1 MEELFGA
8 PMSVIAAVL
17 AVMFIVVFAVLL
29 YIFVRNPL
37 LVRMAARNIPRRK
50 AQTALVI
57 AGLMMATVTI
67 SSAFTT
73 GDSVTASIEQV
84 ATEDLRNLDQL
95 VTVHDDDLDGLVPVA
110 EDIDERLVTEVVPLL
125 NADPAIDGVAPI
137 LFEDVAVVNLDDRLF
152 EISAVLTGLD
162 PQAARAF
169 DPLETVDG
177 QVVDLGALAPDE
189 VYIDRDGAEEIS
201 VEAGDLVGIPVGPG
215 QIRQFSVKAI
225 AEAHYVKQ
233 VEHRVVL
240 MTSLAHAQ
248 EVTGKEGLISAIMVS
263 NLGEGDEGIG
273 LTAEIQER
281 LADHPLLR
289 ENGLELTPLKQ
300 DFIEFANL
308 VGSLFVTFF
317 SLFGLFSIC
326 VGILLIFLIFQMLAA
341 ERKPEMGMSR
351 AIGMRRSQLVQMF
364 IAEGA
369 IYSIG
374 SAIVGTLIGAGIG
387 ALLVIG
393 TSAAFAQ
400 ASPSGDI
407 TLTPTITLRSL
418 LVSFFLGS
426 IVTFITVGFA
436 SLRVSRLNIVRAI
449 RDLPEPERARGGVGR
464 LVWGT
469 ILALVG
475 FLLLFS
481 GYNAGQTTPFLLGG
495 ALLPMGV
502 AFVLRFFGVSQRL
515 LMTILGLWLI
525 VFYLPLRHPWFTER
539 LRDDWQI
546 DFSIFIISSFVLV
559 AGAIMVI
566 MNNTAYVQ
574 AGASWLAGRFL
585 GLAPVIKSAVAYP
598 LRNGF
603 RTGLSITMF
612 AVVILSVTSVSVINN
627 SFGGIIENQQ
637 RLAGGY
643 DVVGAALGDLNPI
656 RDVAPIVEAD
666 PELDFV
672 VRDTEGPAVG
682 VFRTIGDAEA
692 KLPAQADDA
701 YGATL
706 ITAVDPDFVRT
717 NDFRITL
724 ATAEF
729 RTGDGFDAEA
739 VWRALEERPGVA
751 VINAQQVPTRANF
764 GFNVAEGFS
773 LEDVEGLFVENEV
786 MDPVPVTILDLDSAR
801 TFEVTVIGVIDGIAS
816 DPAFFL
822 PPGMYAST
830 EFLSERVGR
839 EIDVSMVWFETVP
852 GTENADQR
860 IESAFFEYALQSI
873 DIQEAIDNSQAANSS
888 FNTLLMAFMGLGL
901 VVGIAGLGVIS
912 ARAVIERRQ
921 QIGVLRAIGFSKG
934 RVQLSFLLES
944 SFIAII
950 GIGLGIVLS
959 LLQNIIVI
967 GPAIQANEP
976 DFAVSIPWLRVAL
989 IAIIA
994 YVFTF
999 ATTLLPSRQA
1009 ANVPPAEALRY
1020 E

>member
-8 PMSVIAAVL
+8 PMSVVASVL
-17 AVMFIVVFAVLL
+17 AVMFFVVFAVLL
-29 YIFVRNPL
+29 YIFIRNPL

-73 GDSVTASIEQV
+73 GDSVTASIERV

-137 LFEDVAVVNLDDRLF
+137 LFENVAVVNLDDRLF

-169 DPLETVDG
+169 DALETVDG
-177 QVVDLGALAPDE
+177 QVVDLGALALDE

-201 VEAGDLVGIPVGPG
+201 VEAGDVIGVPVGPG
-215 QIRQFSVKAI
+215 QMEQFTIKAI
-225 AEAHYVKQ
+225 TEAYYVKQ
-233 VEHRVVL
+233 VEHRLVL

-248 EVTGKEGLISAIMVS
+248 VITGKEGLISAVMVS

-289 ENGLELTPLKQ
+289 ENGLELSPLKQ
-300 DFIEFANL
+300 DLIEFANL
-308 VGSLFVTFF
+308 IGSLFVTIFT
-317 SLFGLFSIC
+317 LFGLFSIC

-369 IYSIG
+369 MYSIG
-374 SAIVGTLIGAGIG
+374 SAIVGTLVGAGIG

-400 ASPSGDI
+400 ASPSGDF

-449 RDLPEPERARGGVGR
+449 RDIPEPERVRGGVGR
-464 LVWGT
+464 LVWGM

-475 FLLLFS
+475 LLLLVS
-481 GYNAGQTTPFLLGG
+481 GFNAGQTTPFLLGG

-502 AFVLRFFGVSQRL
+502 AFALRFFGVSQRL
-515 LMTILGLWLI
+515 LMTVVGLWLI

-612 AVVILSVTSVSVINN
+612 AVVVLSVTSVSVINN

-830 EFLSERVGR
+830 EFLTGQVGR
-839 EIDVSMVWFETVP
+839 EIDITRVWFETVP

-944 SFIAII
+944 SFIAIT

-994 YVFTF
+994 YLFTF
-999 ATTLLPSRQA
+999 ATTWLPSRQA

>member
-8 PMSVIAAVL
+8 PMSVVASVL

-50 AQTALVI
+50 AQTVLVI

-73 GDSVTASIEQV
+73 GDSVTASIERV

-95 VTVHDDDLDGLVPVA
+95 VTVHDDDLDALVPVA

-137 LFEDVAVVNLDDRLF
+137 LFENVAVVNLDDRLF

-169 DPLETVDG
+169 DALETVDG
-177 QVVDLGALAPDE
+177 QVVDLGALALDE

-201 VEAGDLVGIPVGPG
+201 VEAGDVIGVPVGPG
-215 QIRQFSVKAI
+215 QMEQFTIKAI
-225 AEAHYVKQ
+225 TEAYYVKQ
-233 VEHRVVL
+233 VEHRLVL

-248 EVTGKEGLISAIMVS
+248 VITGKEGLISAVMVS

-289 ENGLELTPLKQ
+289 ENGLELSPLKQ
-300 DFIEFANL
+300 DLIEFANL
-308 VGSLFVTFF
+308 IGSLFVTIFT
-317 SLFGLFSIC
+317 LFGLFSIC

-369 IYSIG
+369 MYSIG

-449 RDLPEPERARGGVGR
+449 RDIPEPERVRGGVGR
-464 LVWGT
+464 LVWGM

-475 FLLLFS
+475 LLLLVS
-481 GYNAGQTTPFLLGG
+481 GFNAGQTTPFLLGG

-502 AFVLRFFGVSQRL
+502 AFALRFFGVSQRL
-515 LMTILGLWLI
+515 LMTVVGLWLI

-574 AGASWLAGRFL
+574 AGASWLADRFL

-612 AVVILSVTSVSVINN
+612 AVVVLSVTSVSVINN
-627 SFGGIIENQQ
+627 SFGGIIENKQ

-692 KLPAQADDA
+692 KLPAQADDT

-739 VWRALEERPGVA
+739 VWRALAERPGVA

-860 IESAFFEYALQSI
+860 IESAFFEYGLQSI

-994 YVFTF
+994 YLFTF
-999 ATTLLPSRQA
+999 ATTWLPSRQA

>member
-8 PMSVIAAVL
+8 PMSVIAVVL
-17 AVMFIVVFAVLL
+17 AVMFIAVFAVLL
-29 YIFVRNPL
+29 YIFIRNPL

-50 AQTALVI
+50 AQTVLVI

-73 GDSVTASIEQV
+73 GDSVAVSIEKV

-95 VTVHDDDLDGLVPVA
+95 VTVNDDDLDAFVPVS
-110 EDIDERLVTEVVPLL
+110 EDIDEALFAEIGPVL

-137 LFEDVAVVNLDDRLF
+137 LFEDVAVVNVDDRLF

-162 PQAARAF
+162 PEAALAF
-169 DPLETVDG
+169 DALQTVNGET
-177 QVVDLGALAPDE
+177 VDLGALAPGE
-189 VYIDRDGAEEIS
+189 VYIDREGAEEIS
-201 VEAGDLVGIPVGPG
+201 VEAGDVIGVPVGPG
-215 QIRQFSVKAI
+215 RIEQFTVKAV
-225 AEAHYVKQ
+225 AEGYYVKST
-233 VEHRVVL
+233 EHRVVL
-240 MTSLAHAQ
+240 MTSLAQAQ
-248 EVTGKEGLISAIMVS
+248 VLTGKEGLISAIMVS

-273 LTAEIQER
+273 LTDEIQER
-281 LADHPLLR
+281 LAEHPVFR
-289 ENGLELTPLKQ
+289 ENGLELSPLKQ
-300 DFIEFANL
+300 DIIDFANQIA
-308 VGSLFVTFF
+308 SIFVSIFTF
-317 SLFGLFSIC
+317 FGLFSIC
-326 VGILLIFLIFQMLAA
+326 VGILLIFLIFSMLAA
-341 ERKPEMGMSR
+341 ERKAEMGMSR
-351 AIGMRRSQLVQMF
+351 AIGMRRGQLVQMF

-387 ALLVIG
+387 ALLVLG
-393 TSAAFAQ
+393 TSEVFSQGA
-400 ASPSGDI
+400 PSDDF

-418 LVSFFLGS
+418 FVSFFLGS

-449 RDLPEPERARGGVGR
+449 RDLPEPQRARSGVGT
-464 LVWGT
+464 LVWGV

-475 FLLLFS
+475 LFLLFS
-481 GYNAGQTTPFLLGG
+481 GYNAGQTTPFVLGG

-502 AFVLRFFGVSQRL
+502 AFALRFFGVSQRL
-515 LMTILGLWLI
+515 LMTVVGLWLI
-525 VFYLPLRHPWFTER
+525 AFFLPLRHPWFTER

-559 AGAIMVI
+559 VGAVMVI

-643 DVVGAALGDLNPI
+643 DVVGATTGDLNPLG
-656 RDVAPIVEAD
+656 DVAAIVNAD
-666 PELDFV
+666 PDLDFV
-672 VRDTEGPAVG
+672 RRDAEGPAIG
-682 VFRTIGDAEA
+682 VFRTIGEAQA
-692 KLPAQADDA
+692 KLPAQSDDA
-701 YGATL
+701 FDDTL

-717 NDFRITL
+717 NDFRIAL

-729 RTGDGFDAEA
+729 RTEDGFDAEA
-739 VWRALEERPGVA
+739 VWRALEEQPGTA
-751 VINAQQVPTRANF
+751 LINAQQVPSRVRFAF
-764 GFNVAEGFS
+764 GLEEGFS
-773 LEDVEGLFVENEV
+773 LEDVEGLLVENEV
-786 MDPVPVTILDLDSAR
+786 MDPVPVTIADLESGQS
-801 TFEVTVIGVIDGIAS
+801 FEVTVIGVIDDIAS
-816 DPAFFL
+816 QFFL
-822 PPGMYAST
+822 PFGMFAST
-830 EFLSERVGR
+830 EYLSEQVGR
-839 EIDVSMVWFETVP
+839 EIDVSMVWFEAAP
-852 GTENADQR
+852 DTENVDQR
-860 IESAFFEYALQSI
+860 VESAFFEYGLQSI
-873 DIQEAIDNSQAANSS
+873 DIQEQIANSQAANSS
-888 FNTLLMAFMGLGL
+888 FNTLLITFMGLGL
-901 VVGIAGLGVIS
+901 VVGIAALGVIS

-921 QIGVLRAIGFSKG
+921 QIGLLRAIGFSKG

-944 SFIAII
+944 SFIAVI

-959 LLQNIIVI
+959 LLQSTIVI

-999 ATTLLPSRQA
+999 ATTLLPSRQV

>member
-1 MEELFGA
+1 
-8 PMSVIAAVL
+8 
-17 AVMFIVVFAVLL
+17 
-29 YIFVRNPL
+29 
-37 LVRMAARNIPRRK
+37 
-50 AQTALVI
+50 
-57 AGLMMATVTI
+57 
-67 SSAFTT
+67 
-73 GDSVTASIEQV
+73 
-84 ATEDLRNLDQL
+84 
-95 VTVHDDDLDGLVPVA
+95 
-110 EDIDERLVTEVVPLL
+110 
-125 NADPAIDGVAPI
+125 
-137 LFEDVAVVNLDDRLF
+137 
-152 EISAVLTGLD
+152 
-162 PQAARAF
+162 
-169 DPLETVDG
+169 
-177 QVVDLGALAPDE
+177 
-189 VYIDRDGAEEIS
+189 
-201 VEAGDLVGIPVGPG
+201 
-215 QIRQFSVKAI
+215 
-225 AEAHYVKQ
+225 
-233 VEHRVVL
+233 
-240 MTSLAHAQ
+240 
-248 EVTGKEGLISAIMVS
+248 
-263 NLGEGDEGIG
+263 
-273 LTAEIQER
+273 
-281 LADHPLLR
+281 
-289 ENGLELTPLKQ
+289 
-300 DFIEFANL
+300 
-308 VGSLFVTFF
+308 
-317 SLFGLFSIC
+317 
-326 VGILLIFLIFQMLAA
+326 
-341 ERKPEMGMSR
+341 
-351 AIGMRRSQLVQMF
+351 
-364 IAEGA
+364 
-369 IYSIG
+369 
-374 SAIVGTLIGAGIG
+374 
-387 ALLVIG
+387 
-393 TSAAFAQ
+393 
-400 ASPSGDI
+400 
-407 TLTPTITLRSL
+407 
-418 LVSFFLGS
+418 
-426 IVTFITVGFA
+426 
-436 SLRVSRLNIVRAI
+436 
-449 RDLPEPERARGGVGR
+449 
-464 LVWGT
+464 
-469 ILALVG
+469 
-475 FLLLFS
+475 
-481 GYNAGQTTPFLLGG
+481 
-495 ALLPMGV
+495 MGV
-502 AFVLRFFGVSQRL
+502 AFALRFFGVSQRL
-515 LMTILGLWLI
+515 LMTVVGLWLI

-612 AVVILSVTSVSVINN
+612 AVVVLSVTSVSVINN

-816 DPAFFL
+816 DPQFFL
-822 PPGMYAST
+822 PSGMYAST
-830 EFLSERVGR
+830 EFLTGQVGR
-839 EIDVSMVWFETVP
+839 EIDITRVWFETVP
-852 GTENADQR
+852 GTENADRR
-860 IESAFFEYALQSI
+860 IESAFFEYGLQSI

-944 SFIAII
+944 SFIAIT

-967 GPAIQANEP
+967 GPAIKANEP

-999 ATTLLPSRQA
+999 ATTWLPSRQA